1 VVQGKITEEGLQL
14 KSKFIEDLQSE
25 IVYTLSENS
34 MIMATSM
41 LSSIILTNRKEG
53 HNEEELLK

>member
-1 VVQGKITEEGLQL
+1 MKQL
-14 KSKFIEDLQSE
+14 FVEDLQDE

-41 LSSIILTNRKEG
+41 ISAIVLSNRKGG
-53 HNEEELLK
+53 HPEEDLLKKF